1 MKAANIFAGLLQ
13 EGAIK
18 ENIDTLIM
26 GFTEAVKLF
35 ANVYPTKKF

>member
-1 MKAANIFAGLLQ
+1 MSHARLVKAANDFAKLLQ

-26 GFTEAVKLF
+26 GFT
-35 ANVYPTKKF
+35 